1 VAFIVAM
8 QVVALAIALV
18 GWRRPK
24 GGIGAELAH
33 AAGQDF
39 AAAGD

>member
-1 VAFIVAM
+1 M

-24 GGIGAELAH
+24 GGGEEDLAH
-33 AAGQDF
+33 AAGLHLG
-39 AAAGD
+39 AAGD